1 MKHLTIEALARLVDE
16 RPRPEEAEHLAACET
31 CSAELIALREQTEG
45 LGALPEIM
53 PPVGDW
59 EVLQAQLRS
68 EGLVRDRGLAA
79 KLGLARTPAWM
90 PAAAAIVLFLG
101 GAGVGA
107 GFATREGGASGPNA
121 ASGPQGVGVV
131 AQVALEQPGTVEEA
145 ASAVRASEQRYV
157 AAVSRYRQLLELQGG
172 QDVTSDPISRYAA
185 LEHLVSVSQ
194 AAVRQAPG
202 DPFLNGFLAS
212 ALAERDAAA
221 RMVSASR
228 DNWF

>member
-1 MKHLTIEALARLVDE
+1 MEHLTIESLARLVDE
-16 RPRPEEAEHLAACET
+16 PARPEEARHLATCEACT
-31 CSAELIALREQTEG
+31 GELVALKAQSES
-45 LGALPEIM
+45 LAALPEIL
-53 PPVGDW
+53 PPMGDW
-59 EVLQAQLRS
+59 KVLEAKLRS
-68 EGLVRDRGLAA
+68 EGLVKGPSLFQ
-79 KLGLARTPAWM
+79 KLGLTRTPAWM

-107 GFATREGGASGPNA
+107 VLTGRGNA
-121 ASGPQGVGVV
+121 NPAAPL
-131 AQVALEQPGTVEEA
+131 AAPITTVSVEDA
-145 ASAVRASEQRYV
+145 ASAVRAAEQQYV
-157 AAVSRYRQLLELQGG
+157 SAVSRYRELMELQGG
-172 QDVTSDPISRYAA
+172 DATTVDPVTRYAA

-221 RMVSASR
+221 RQVSSASR

>member
-1 MKHLTIEALARLVDE
+1 MQHLTIETLARLVDE
-16 RPRPEEAEHLAACET
+16 RARPEEATHLAACEA
-31 CSAELIALREQTEG
+31 CSTELLALREQT
-45 LGALPEIM
+45 GALAGLPEIM

-59 EVLQAQLRS
+59 KVLEAQLRS
-68 EGLVRDRGLAA
+68 EGLVRDQSLAR

-90 PAAAAIVLFLG
+90 PAAAAVVLFLG

-107 GFATREGGASGPNA
+107 GITARADGSAAVTDGRGSLAGADFA
-121 ASGPQGVGVV
+121 ASTQSGGV
-131 AQVALEQPGTVEEA
+131 EDA
-145 ASAVRASEQRYV
+145 AAAVRLAEQRYV
-157 AAVSRYRQLLELQGG
+157 SAVSRYREILERDGV
-172 QDVTSDPISRYAA
+172 QDATTDPISRYAA